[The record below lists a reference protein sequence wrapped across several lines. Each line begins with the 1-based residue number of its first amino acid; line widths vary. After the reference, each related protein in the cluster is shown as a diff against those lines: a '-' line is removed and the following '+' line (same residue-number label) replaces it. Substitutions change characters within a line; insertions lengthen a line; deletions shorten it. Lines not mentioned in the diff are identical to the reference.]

1 VRSVRLER
9 GDPILSDVVICTK
22 TGWTPEELDRMPERF
37 VEICTIYLNALEK
50 KQRSDLEAAA
60 ARINMGGGLP

>member
-9 GDPILSDVVICTK
+9 GDPLLSDVVLCLK

-50 KQRSDLEAAA
+50 KQRSELEAAA
-60 ARINMGGGLP
+60 ARISVGGAFP

>member
-9 GDPILSDVVICTK
+9 GDPLLSDVVLCLK

-37 VEICTIYLNALEK
+37 VEIATIYLNALER
-50 KQRSDLEAAA
+50 KQKSDLEAAA
-60 ARINMGGGLP
+60 ARISVGGALP

>member
-9 GDPILSDVVICTK
+9 GDPLLSDVVLCLK

-37 VEICTIYLNALEK
+37 VEMCSIYLNEVAK
-50 KQRSDLEAAA
+50 KQKSDLEAAA
-60 ARINMGGGLP
+60 ARVNMGDVLS